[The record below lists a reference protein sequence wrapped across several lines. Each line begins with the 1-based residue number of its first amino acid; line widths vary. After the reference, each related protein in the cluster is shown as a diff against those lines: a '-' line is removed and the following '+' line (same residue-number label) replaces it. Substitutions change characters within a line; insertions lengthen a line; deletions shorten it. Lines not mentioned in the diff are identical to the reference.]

1 MNIETQ
7 ILSEVT
13 THLKYSKYVPEK
25 NRRETWDELVTR
37 NKNMH
42 IKKFPQLTNEIEGAY
57 KYVYDKKILPSMR
70 SMQFAG
76 KPIEINNSRIFN
88 CSYLPIDDFRAFSE
102 IMFLLLSGCGVG
114 YSVQTHH
121 VEKLPEIRKPL
132 KSKRYLVGDS
142 IEGWADAIRML
153 TKAYFGQTS
162 TAPLFDFRDIRAK
175 GASLITVGG
184 KAPGPEP
191 LKIALI
197 HMQAILDRKKDGEK
211 LTSLE
216 CHDIICHLADAVLSG
231 GIRRAALI
239 SLFNLHD
246 EEMLTC
252 KFGNWWEQ
260 NPQRGRAN
268 NSAVLLRQMIDKETF
283 LNLWRKIEAS
293 NSGEPGF
300 IFTNDKDSGT
310 NPSLRAGTKVLTT
323 NGIFNIEDL
332 QDKEFEVKNLNGKI
346 SKAKCWLSGKDKQL
360 YELTLKGGHKY
371 YATPEHEWPVWDGEK
386 YIKIKTPNLK
396 SKDLLPIIKENS
408 LFNGILGTKEEGFTI
423 GWCTGDGNLSTS
435 NQGRKQIGFVFS
447 KEDVELGISGKVI
460 NILNKVGET
469 NINGH
474 HHKAG
479 TLEIQT
485 TNSKIISWI
494 ESFGFKH
501 KSEGISSKIWNEC
514 SEDFRQGFIDG
525 LFSSDG
531 YISNINNK
539 ESRIILNSAH
549 IKLINEVSEL
559 LGFYGIKTSIL
570 HKLVEGNFPDKKYN
584 IKGKLYHN
592 YSLKITDKESLKHF
606 NNLFTLSHSRKQNNL
621 INIINNKIKN
631 NKINKYSD
639 KIEVINCKLVDIK
652 EDVWDIT
659 VYDETHCFQIAHCI
673 TGNCAE
679 INLKSNQFCL
689 TKDSLVLTD
698 NGYQSIEELLEKKEL
713 PKIISTYIDDTKTVE
728 DESSFSQHN
737 FKIFPTGIKPVFE
750 LKTHRGPTVKTTGNH
765 EFLTQDG
772 YVALKDLDIDY
783 HNLYMPQ
790 DNTFNKYNYIE
801 REGFNEYDFLGW
813 LIGDGCF
820 TNNPNN
826 LKNIYETLSIIF
838 GSKEDIFA
846 KIVLVPIM
854 EALLQ
859 EAIDAGVTRDKEFKL
874 KPYKDKNGVVSYVTS
889 STKARYIANKFGL
902 KPGTA
907 KDKVLPE
914 LYWSLSMENKARI
927 LSALFSAD
935 GSVTDTKHRKIIQLS
950 LSNPILAQQ
959 IQLALSEFGI
969 SSKYTISE
977 RKNSKR
983 CKTEIVFQIGNKT
996 NIEIFK
1002 NNIGF
1007 TLHPRKQQDL
1017 DNITYNV
1024 IHHFKN
1030 HNKFSIEN
1038 IKYVGDEEVFDIT
1051 VEDSH
1056 NFIVNGLITHNC
1068 NLCEINASDIEI
1080 QEEYNNRAKAAS
1092 FIGTLQAS
1100 YTDFHY
1106 LRDVWK
1112 KTTEKEALLGI
1123 GMTGIASGAVLKLN
1137 MKEAAK
1143 VACEENERVAKIIGI
1158 NKAAR
1163 VTTVKPS
1170 GTTSLVLGTSSGIHA
1185 WHDDFYM
1192 RRIRL
1197 GKNEA
1202 LYTYLSIHHPEMLED
1217 DFFKPTL
1224 QSIVSI
1230 PQRAPLNS
1238 ITRSESAMDMLERI
1252 KTINKNWIKPGHR
1265 KGANMHNVSATVTI
1279 KQDEWPAVGE
1289 WLYENKEYFT
1299 ALSFLPEDLGSYKQP
1314 PFETIT
1320 EEQFNEAVK
1329 SLHLVDL
1336 SKVIEMDDMTALME
1350 SVACSSGACEII

>member
-42 IKKFPQLTNEIEGAY
+42 IKKFPQLTDEIEGAY

-310 NPSLRAGTKVLTT
+310 NP
-323 NGIFNIEDL
+323 
-332 QDKEFEVKNLNGKI
+332 
-346 SKAKCWLSGKDKQL
+346 
-360 YELTLKGGHKY
+360 
-371 YATPEHEWPVWDGEK
+371 
-386 YIKIKTPNLK
+386 
-396 SKDLLPIIKENS
+396 
-408 LFNGILGTKEEGFTI
+408 
-423 GWCTGDGNLSTS
+423 
-435 NQGRKQIGFVFS
+435 
-447 KEDVELGISGKVI
+447 
-460 NILNKVGET
+460 
-469 NINGH
+469 
-474 HHKAG
+474 
-479 TLEIQT
+479 
-485 TNSKIISWI
+485 
-494 ESFGFKH
+494 
-501 KSEGISSKIWNEC
+501 
-514 SEDFRQGFIDG
+514 
-525 LFSSDG
+525 
-531 YISNINNK
+531 
-539 ESRIILNSAH
+539 
-549 IKLINEVSEL
+549 
-559 LGFYGIKTSIL
+559 
-570 HKLVEGNFPDKKYN
+570 
-584 IKGKLYHN
+584 
-592 YSLKITDKESLKHF
+592 
-606 NNLFTLSHSRKQNNL
+606 
-621 INIINNKIKN
+621 
-631 NKINKYSD
+631 
-639 KIEVINCKLVDIK
+639 
-652 EDVWDIT
+652 
-659 VYDETHCFQIAHCI
+659 
-673 TGNCAE
+673 CAE
-679 INLKSNQFCL
+679 INLKANQF
-689 TKDSLVLTD
+689 
-698 NGYQSIEELLEKKEL
+698 
-713 PKIISTYIDDTKTVE
+713 
-728 DESSFSQHN
+728 
-737 FKIFPTGIKPVFE
+737 
-750 LKTHRGPTVKTTGNH
+750 
-765 EFLTQDG
+765 
-772 YVALKDLDIDY
+772 
-783 HNLYMPQ
+783 
-790 DNTFNKYNYIE
+790 
-801 REGFNEYDFLGW
+801 
-813 LIGDGCF
+813 
-820 TNNPNN
+820 
-826 LKNIYETLSIIF
+826 
-838 GSKEDIFA
+838 
-846 KIVLVPIM
+846 
-854 EALLQ
+854 
-859 EAIDAGVTRDKEFKL
+859 
-874 KPYKDKNGVVSYVTS
+874 
-889 STKARYIANKFGL
+889 
-902 KPGTA
+902 
-907 KDKVLPE
+907 
-914 LYWSLSMENKARI
+914 
-927 LSALFSAD
+927 
-935 GSVTDTKHRKIIQLS
+935 
-950 LSNPILAQQ
+950 
-959 IQLALSEFGI
+959 
-969 SSKYTISE
+969 
-977 RKNSKR
+977 
-983 CKTEIVFQIGNKT
+983 
-996 NIEIFK
+996 
-1002 NNIGF
+1002 
-1007 TLHPRKQQDL
+1007 
-1017 DNITYNV
+1017 
-1024 IHHFKN
+1024 
-1030 HNKFSIEN
+1030 
-1038 IKYVGDEEVFDIT
+1038 
-1051 VEDSH
+1051 
-1056 NFIVNGLITHNC
+1056 C
-1068 NLCEINASDIEI
+1068 NLCEINASDIET
-1080 QEEYNNRAKAAS
+1080 QEEYNNRAKAAA

-1185 WHDDFYM
+1185 WHDNFYM

-1202 LYTYLSIHHPEMLED
+1202 LYTYLSIYHPEMLED

-1238 ITRSESAMDMLERI
+1238 ITRSESAMNLLERI

-1299 ALSFLPEDLGSYKQP
+1299 ALSFLPEDLGTYVQA
-1314 PFETIT
+1314 PFSTIT
-1320 EEQFNEAVK
+1320 EEEFKIAIK
-1329 SLHLVDL
+1329 SLHNIDL
-1336 SKVIEMDDMTALME
+1336 SKVIEMDDNTALMDQA
-1350 SVACSSGACEII
+1350 ACAGGGGSCEIV

>member
-42 IKKFPQLTNEIEGAY
+42 IKKFPQLTDEIEGAY

-310 NPSLRAGTKVLTT
+310 NP
-323 NGIFNIEDL
+323 
-332 QDKEFEVKNLNGKI
+332 
-346 SKAKCWLSGKDKQL
+346 
-360 YELTLKGGHKY
+360 
-371 YATPEHEWPVWDGEK
+371 
-386 YIKIKTPNLK
+386 
-396 SKDLLPIIKENS
+396 
-408 LFNGILGTKEEGFTI
+408 
-423 GWCTGDGNLSTS
+423 
-435 NQGRKQIGFVFS
+435 
-447 KEDVELGISGKVI
+447 
-460 NILNKVGET
+460 
-469 NINGH
+469 
-474 HHKAG
+474 
-479 TLEIQT
+479 
-485 TNSKIISWI
+485 
-494 ESFGFKH
+494 
-501 KSEGISSKIWNEC
+501 
-514 SEDFRQGFIDG
+514 
-525 LFSSDG
+525 
-531 YISNINNK
+531 
-539 ESRIILNSAH
+539 
-549 IKLINEVSEL
+549 
-559 LGFYGIKTSIL
+559 
-570 HKLVEGNFPDKKYN
+570 
-584 IKGKLYHN
+584 
-592 YSLKITDKESLKHF
+592 
-606 NNLFTLSHSRKQNNL
+606 
-621 INIINNKIKN
+621 
-631 NKINKYSD
+631 
-639 KIEVINCKLVDIK
+639 
-652 EDVWDIT
+652 
-659 VYDETHCFQIAHCI
+659 
-673 TGNCAE
+673 CAE
-679 INLKSNQFCL
+679 INLKANQF
-689 TKDSLVLTD
+689 
-698 NGYQSIEELLEKKEL
+698 
-713 PKIISTYIDDTKTVE
+713 
-728 DESSFSQHN
+728 
-737 FKIFPTGIKPVFE
+737 
-750 LKTHRGPTVKTTGNH
+750 
-765 EFLTQDG
+765 
-772 YVALKDLDIDY
+772 
-783 HNLYMPQ
+783 
-790 DNTFNKYNYIE
+790 
-801 REGFNEYDFLGW
+801 
-813 LIGDGCF
+813 
-820 TNNPNN
+820 
-826 LKNIYETLSIIF
+826 
-838 GSKEDIFA
+838 
-846 KIVLVPIM
+846 
-854 EALLQ
+854 
-859 EAIDAGVTRDKEFKL
+859 
-874 KPYKDKNGVVSYVTS
+874 
-889 STKARYIANKFGL
+889 
-902 KPGTA
+902 
-907 KDKVLPE
+907 
-914 LYWSLSMENKARI
+914 
-927 LSALFSAD
+927 
-935 GSVTDTKHRKIIQLS
+935 
-950 LSNPILAQQ
+950 
-959 IQLALSEFGI
+959 
-969 SSKYTISE
+969 
-977 RKNSKR
+977 
-983 CKTEIVFQIGNKT
+983 
-996 NIEIFK
+996 
-1002 NNIGF
+1002 
-1007 TLHPRKQQDL
+1007 
-1017 DNITYNV
+1017 
-1024 IHHFKN
+1024 
-1030 HNKFSIEN
+1030 
-1038 IKYVGDEEVFDIT
+1038 
-1051 VEDSH
+1051 
-1056 NFIVNGLITHNC
+1056 C
-1068 NLCEINASDIEI
+1068 NLCEINASDIET

-1299 ALSFLPEDLGSYKQP
+1299 ALSFLPEDLGTYVQA
-1314 PFETIT
+1314 PFSTIT
-1320 EEQFNEAVK
+1320 EEEFNEAIK
-1329 SLHLVDL
+1329 SLHNIDL
-1336 SKVIEMDDMTALME
+1336 SKVIEIDDNTSLME
-1350 SVACSSGACEII
+1350 SVACASGACEII